1 SSLFKAASSRAFAP
15 PSSNI
20 VNSALYLKG
29 LFNNVTTQGKA
40 RFATAS
46 TDADPFCC
54 GMGAIIHFS
63 RLT

>member
-1 SSLFKAASSRAFAP
+1 
-15 PSSNI
+15 

-29 LFNNVTTQGKA
+29 LFNTVTAQGKA

-54 GMGAIIHFS
+54 GKRAKIHF
-63 RLT
+63 